1 MNVYTDKIAKYREG
15 DRAKSSNSDA
25 KFTDNR
31 PLYHRLSQL
40 KETIQLDP
48 DPEVETKKRSSFLFF
63 FKKRYLSE
71 FVWLVDDNAYGEAI
85 KLFRDWAMNKSG
97 GSAGWE
103 GHIYSPVRLHI
114 LASAVQSTFEELRQ
128 FPVLNNQQNKTLIA
142 IRTIRGNE
150 SMAEKTFSDLC
161 WILQIVSSNLSGI
174 KEQVIFQ
181 SIECDPSEA
190 HPNTLP
196 TAKIVT
202 DKGVFYFKGRSGAVE
217 AALVGSCE
225 SFAKSTDLES
235 KAEFARTGIGGTDGE
250 RIGIHEFWGN
260 DVFHISRDVGSG
272 GKPQNI
278 SVPEVVAAWLS
289 AINTAMMVAIV
300 GLGDLLENPSNL
312 VDGADGKKHVIDAE
326 FLLCIFE
333 KKNYE
338 ESTTKLYNFD
348 IKKMLPEWLID
359 YMKTH
364 LVQWGVIREAVLGR
378 FAMMDLSKHIES
390 RLASVRN
397 VIKSDAMLRVTP
409 FTTKKWLW
417 EITSYL
423 NGDNHDIAPIIKELG
438 FKLEEAGIN
447 LTLNKEVIEKELIKN
462 FTEGMVPLF
471 HVLSFSGRVLMNKA
485 NNLEI
490 GHLVDGLTI
499 SKYQDFLRD
508 KFLKA
513 YQERWIETEIIKI
526 FDELR
531 MK

>member
-1 MNVYTDKIAKYREG
+1 MNAYIDKIAKYREG
-15 DRAKSSNSDA
+15 DRAKSNKGDA
-25 KFTDNR
+25 MFTDNR
-31 PLYHRLSQL
+31 LLYHRLSQL

-48 DPEVETKKRSSFLFF
+48 DLGVETKKKSSFLFF

-71 FVWLVDDNAYGEAI
+71 FVWLVDDTAYGGAI
-85 KLFRDWAMNKSG
+85 KLFRDWAMKKSG

-103 GHIYSPVRLHI
+103 GHIYLPLRLHI
-114 LASAVQSTFEELRQ
+114 LASAVQSTFEKLSQ
-128 FPVLNNQQNKTLIA
+128 FPFLDNQQNKTLIA

-150 SMAEKTFSDLC
+150 SMAENTFFDLYQ
-161 WILQIVSSNLSGI
+161 ILKIVNSNLSSVE
-174 KEQVIFQ
+174 EQAGLQ

-217 AALVGSCE
+217 TALVGSCD
-225 SFAKSTDLES
+225 SFAKSTDSES
-235 KAEFARTGIGGTDGE
+235 KEEFERTGIGGTEGE
-250 RIGIHEFWGN
+250 RIGVHDFWSN
-260 DVFHISRDVGSG
+260 NVFHISRDVGSG
-272 GKPQNI
+272 GEQHNI
-278 SVPEVVAAWLS
+278 GIPEVITAWLS
-289 AINTAMMVAIV
+289 AINTAMMVALV

-338 ESTTKLYNFD
+338 ASTTQLYNFD
-348 IKKMLPEWLID
+348 IKKMLPEWLVD

-364 LVQWGVIREAVLGR
+364 LAQWGVIREAVLGR

-390 RLASVRN
+390 RLASMRML
-397 VIKSDAMLRVTP
+397 ILSDAMLRVTP
-409 FTTKKWLW
+409 FTTEKWLW

-423 NGDNHDIAPIIKELG
+423 NGDNHNMIPIIKELE
-438 FKLEEAGIN
+438 FKFKEAGIDF
-447 LTLNKEVIEKELIKN
+447 TPKMKDIEKELIEN
-462 FTEGMVPLF
+462 FKEGRVPLF
-471 HVLSFSGRVLMNKA
+471 HVLSLSGKVLMNKA

-513 YQERWIETEIIKI
+513 YQERWIEAEIVKI
-526 FDELR
+526 FDEYH
-531 MK
+531 